1 MKTALAMALAVG
13 ALSSLPAAQQPQQ
26 PQQTPTYL
34 TPEQQRAIQQMPA
47 AGEEKRVQAD
57 AIDKALADGKV
68 VLLDVR
74 EPKEI
79 EDLGTIEGS
88 INIPIGELE
97 KRLNELPKD
106 KTILTA

>member
-1 MKTALAMALAVG
+1 MKTALAIVLAVG
-13 ALSSLPAAQQPQQ
+13 ALSIVEAHQ
-26 PQQTPTYL
+26 QQTSYL
-34 TPEQQRAIQQMPA
+34 TPEQQKAIQQMPS

-57 AIDKALADGKV
+57 AIDKVLAAGNV

-79 EDLGTIEGS
+79 EDLGTIEGA
-88 INIPIGELE
+88 INIPINELE

-106 KTILTA
+106 KTYLTA